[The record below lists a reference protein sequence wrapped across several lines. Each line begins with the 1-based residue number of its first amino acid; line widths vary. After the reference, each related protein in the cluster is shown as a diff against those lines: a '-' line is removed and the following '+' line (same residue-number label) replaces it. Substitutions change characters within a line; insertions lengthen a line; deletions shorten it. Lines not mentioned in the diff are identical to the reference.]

1 MKITYD
7 VEFLPA
13 KKGSGGKQSEEVLA
27 VIAFLA
33 NGQKKNMYI
42 EYDDLKDCKNKF
54 GAIRRYQKRNELAEV
69 FNVYRVE
76 NRIYVVKCKKPT
88 RGKQEKGDSKG

>member
-13 KKGSGGKQSEEVLA
+13 KKRPCGKQSEEVDA

-33 NGQKKNMYI
+33 NGQKKNMCI
-42 EYDDLKDCKNKF
+42 EYDDLNDCKNRF
-54 GAIRRYQKRNELAEV
+54 GAIRRYQRKNNLEAV
-69 FNVYRVE
+69 FDIYRVE
-76 NRIYVVKCKKPT
+76 QKIYVVKCKKPV
-88 RGKQEKGDSKG
+88 RGKAEK

>member
-13 KKGSGGKQSEEVLA
+13 KKGSSGKQSEEVLA

-33 NGQKKNMYI
+33 NGQKKNMCI

-54 GAIRRYQKRNELAEV
+54 GAIRRYQKQNELAEV
-69 FNVYRVE
+69 FDVYRVE
-76 NRIYVVKCKKPT
+76 NRIYVVKCKKPV
-88 RGKQEKGDSKG
+88 RGKSEK